1 MKYIKRPVY
10 AFDFETVVNIER
22 TRVWAWGATNVNS
35 MTFNYGNNID
45 SFMDFVSM
53 LNCKGYFHNLKFDI
67 QFIFYWLFH
76 NGYKHTTARRPNE
89 GEFSTLISELGQ
101 FYKINIKFFNG
112 NILELLDSHKILTMK
127 LADIPKTFGLKIEKK
142 TLNYDE
148 VLIDD
153 LEHELTNDE
162 LEYLKTDCD
171 ILALGL
177 REINLLGLNK
187 MTTASNAM
195 AYYKKM
201 IGDDWDKLYPQLTV
215 TVDRDIRK
223 SYKGGWTYLNPAY
236 KDVDVEIGQV
246 YDVNSMYPWAMKYCS
261 LPYGEPVYYDGEY
274 VYDSVFPL
282 YVQCL
287 EAVFELKE
295 NHYPSIQL
303 KGSTMFADTEYITS
317 SNGDKVLLTL
327 TNVDFE
333 LFVDNY
339 DIKSI
344 DYICGYKFRALK
356 GQFSEYVD
364 IWYEKKKEAKRDGNK
379 QLSFMSKLMLNS
391 LYGKFGSNPIKTSK
405 YPYLGQDD
413 IIHYEKGYPEETKTN
428 YVPVAT
434 FITSYCRDKIIRTA
448 NAVYDRFVYADTDS
462 IHIIGNEVPDIDID
476 DYRLG
481 AFKLE
486 SEFDKARFHRSK
498 CYIESIDGE
507 ENKKCAG
514 LPENS
519 RKEFTLETMKTGA
532 RFGGKLVPVQVP
544 GGVVLVDRQFTIK

>member
-53 LNCKGYFHNLKFDI
+53 INCKGYFHNLKFDI

-89 GEFSTLISELGQ
+89 GEFSTLISEMGQ
-101 FYKINIKFFNG
+101 FYKVNIKFFNG
-112 NILELLDSHKILTMK
+112 NNLELLDSHKILTMK
-127 LADIPKTFGLKIEKK
+127 LAEIPKTFGLNIEKK
-142 TLNYDE
+142 MLNYEE

-153 LEHELTNDE
+153 LEHELTGDE
-162 LEYLKTDCD
+162 LDYLRADCD

-177 REINLLGLNK
+177 REIDTLGLKK

-201 IGDDWDKLYPQLTV
+201 IGDEWDKLYPQLTLS
-215 TVDRDIRK
+215 TDRDIRK
-223 SYKGGWTYLNPAY
+223 SYKGGWTYLNPIY
-236 KDVDVEIGQV
+236 KDVDVDIGQV
-246 YDVNSMYPWAMKYCS
+246 YDVNSMYPWAMKYCA

-274 VYDSVFPL
+274 DYDSVFPL
-282 YVQCL
+282 YIQCF
-287 EAVFELKE
+287 EAIFELKE
-295 NHYPSIQL
+295 KHFPSIQL
-303 KGSTMFADTEYITS
+303 KGSTMFADTEYITT
-317 SNGDKVLLTL
+317 SNGEKVLLTL
-327 TNVDFE
+327 TSVDFE
-333 LFVDNY
+333 LFVENY
-339 DIKSI
+339 DITDI
-344 DYICGYKFRALK
+344 EYICGYKFRALT
-356 GQFSEYVD
+356 GQFADYVD
-364 IWYEKKKEAKRDGNK
+364 VWYGKKNEAKREGNK
-379 QLSFMSKLMLNS
+379 QMAFMAKLMLNS
-391 LYGKFGSNPIKTSK
+391 LYGKFGSNPVKTSK

-462 IHIIGNEVPDIDID
+462 IHIIWDEIPNIDID
-476 DYRLG
+476 EYRLG

-486 SEFDKARFHRSK
+486 SEFNKARFHRSK
-498 CYIESIDGE
+498 CYIENIDGK

-514 LPENS
+514 LPEDS
-519 RKEFTLETMKTGA
+519 RKDFTLETMKTGA
-532 RFGGKLVPVQVP
+532 QFGGKLVPVQVP